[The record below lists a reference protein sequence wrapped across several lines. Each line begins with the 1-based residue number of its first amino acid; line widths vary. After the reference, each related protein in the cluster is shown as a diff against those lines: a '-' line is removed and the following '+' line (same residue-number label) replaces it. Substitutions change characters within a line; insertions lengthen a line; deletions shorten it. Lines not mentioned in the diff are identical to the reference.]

1 MSTAI
6 AIDGPHLTFGGVL
19 NSEWIKLRTLR
30 STFWC
35 YVIIVL
41 LTVLLGLLVAN
52 VIPAPQESIPHD
64 SQQALWVRATTL
76 GIQFGQLVIAVL
88 GALVITGEYSTGMIR
103 STFAAVP
110 GRISAMFAKVIV
122 FGVTTFVIGFASLVL
137 TALVTAP
144 LLSGK
149 GVHADFGDPQVWL
162 RLVGG
167 AAYLVLIGLISFGI
181 GLIIRNSAGSI
192 AAALGLVLVVP
203 IILSIIA
210 GLARAQWVTDLSAF
224 LPSSAGGKLFAY
236 PDAAEGT
243 NTSGIDLTTW
253 QSLLVVLAWFAVTFV
268 VGLVLLKRRDA

>member
-1 MSTAI
+1 
-6 AIDGPHLTFGGVL
+6 
-19 NSEWIKLRTLR
+19 
-30 STFWC
+30 
-35 YVIIVL
+35 
-41 LTVLLGLLVAN
+41 
-52 VIPAPQESIPHD
+52 
-64 SQQALWVRATTL
+64 
-76 GIQFGQLVIAVL
+76 
-88 GALVITGEYSTGMIR
+88 
-103 STFAAVP
+103 
-110 GRISAMFAKVIV
+110 MFAKVIV

-236 PDAAEGT
+236 PDAADGT

>member
-1 MSTAI
+1 MSTATVI
-6 AIDGPHLTFGGVL
+6 EGPHLTFGGVL

-41 LTVLLGLLVAN
+41 LTVLLGLLVAS
-52 VIPAPQESIPHD
+52 VIPAPEESIPHD

-122 FGVTTFVIGFASLVL
+122 FGATTFVIGFVSLVL

-162 RLVGG
+162 RLAGG
-167 AAYLVLIGLISFGI
+167 AGYLVLIGLISFGI

-210 GLARAQWVTDLSAF
+210 GLAQAQWVTDVAAF

-243 NTSGIDLTTW
+243 VTSGVDLTTW
-253 QSLLVVLAWFAVTFV
+253 QSLLVVLAWFAVTFA